1 MPFAIFPLKFK
12 SRRNKMKLANTLFA
26 AAAIV
31 ALAGPAFAQSAPTL
45 VVGPSSA
52 SASVTTTV
60 SSACALEGTLALFNM
75 SISPNGAVTTAAPSQ
90 NLKVTCNTP
99 NGNITIGSID
109 MVNSAAPTILETAAF
124 TNVIK
129 FTGQADGL
137 MGTDAWRLD
146 SRANGSLASAA
157 TVGFDTTRRVR
168 NLVVSVES
176 VAATDGKLPVAGAYS
191 GTICLTVDPSGS
203 LSGAAT
209 SGDTDSVC
217 NIAV

>member
-1 MPFAIFPLKFK
+1 
-12 SRRNKMKLANTLFA
+12 MKIAKTLFA

-45 VVGPSSA
+45 LVGPTST
-52 SASVTTTV
+52 SASVTASVT
-60 SSACALEGTLALFNM
+60 SACALQGTLALFNM
-75 SISPNGAVTTAAPSQ
+75 SVSPNGAVTTAAPNQ
-90 NLKVTCNTP
+90 NLTVTCNTP
-99 NGNITIGSID
+99 NGNITIGSVD
-109 MVNSAAPTILETAAF
+109 MINTAAPAILETASF

-146 SRANGSLASAA
+146 SRANGSFASAA

-176 VAATDGKLPVAGAYS
+176 VAPADGKLPVAGAYS

-209 SGDTDSVC
+209 TGDADSIC
-217 NIAV
+217 NAVT